1 VGEGQEGEG
10 EGEEGEGEAQ
20 EGKVHERVRR
30 ACAAATGSPPA
41 MRRFETSMYQSAY
54 SSHRNERT
62 WLGLG
67 LGLG

>member
-1 VGEGQEGEG
+1 MGEGQESEGEGQEGEG
-10 EGEEGEGEAQ
+10 QEGE
-20 EGKVHERVRR
+20 VHERR
-30 ACAAATGSPPA
+30 ACAAATGSPPE

>member
-1 VGEGQEGEG
+1 MGEGQESEGEGQEGEG
-10 EGEEGEGEAQ
+10 EAQ
-20 EGKVHERVRR
+20 EGEVHERVRR

>member
-1 VGEGQEGEG
+1 MGEGQESEG
-10 EGEEGEGEAQ
+10 EGQEREGEGQ
-20 EGKVHERVRR
+20 EVRR

>member
-1 VGEGQEGEG
+1 MGEGQES
-10 EGEEGEGEAQ
+10 EGEAQ
-20 EGKVHERVRR
+20 EGEDEAQEGEVHERVRR

-62 WLGLG
+62 WLE
-67 LGLG
+67 

>member
-1 VGEGQEGEG
+1 MGEGQESEGEGQEGEG
-10 EGEEGEGEAQ
+10 QEGE
-20 EGKVHERVRR
+20 VHERR